1 MDLKDSFRRDRL
13 RGREKEPLT
22 PSLFSHVGGLVRRF
36 QLGETFCWLIGQMT
50 EASAEKLARTHH
62 SAPKAPYEPP
72 LFFLATAEEYQ
83 VIQIILSGLD
93 NPYLAWACSPEEIL
107 LSQTLGK
114 RRPGLDPET
123 LASRHFAAL
132 LSESIEGG
140 G

>member
-1 MDLKDSFRRDRL
+1 MNLKDSLRRDRL
-13 RGREKEPLT
+13 RVKEKEPWA
-22 PSLFSHVGGLVRRF
+22 PSLFSYVGGLVRRHG
-36 QLGETFCWLIGQMT
+36 LGETFSGLLGQMT
-50 EASAEKLARTHH
+50 GASAEKLAQTHH

-83 VIQIILSGLD
+83 VIQKILSGLD
-93 NPYLAWACSPEEIL
+93 NPYLAWACSPEEIF
-107 LSQTLGK
+107 LSQTLWK